1 MSRAMS
7 NAIEQLLTWE
17 GYRADMIA
25 CGFSVEQAENTANF
39 ILENELYLQEG
50 LNALGIDKRQMVEQ
64 VAEDKGLSVDEHLA
78 HMRLVLG
85 TQYGTQMQGL
95 AESRL
100 IELLCVMYMRFAMK
114 V

>member
-1 MSRAMS
+1 MSDEVA
-7 NAIEQLLTWE
+7 QLLNWE

-39 ILENELYLQEG
+39 VLENERYLQEG

-64 VAEDKGLSVDEHLA
+64 VAADKGLSVDEHLA

-85 TQYGTQMQGL
+85 TQYGTQMQEL
-95 AESRL
+95 SESRL
-100 IELLCVMYMRFAMK
+100 IELLCVMYMRFAME
-114 V
+114 